1 MSFGN
6 SVDFNWIYN
15 FVFDIP
21 GIYYY
26 QCDPHAS
33 MGMTGVINVTDC
45 NGVLGGTSMID
56 TCGTCH
62 QAYIYDFIS
71 HSVTFIDDTSN
82 VNITPTEMVVIPNH
96 PQNPYWV
103 IVVILQIHLV

>member
-1 MSFGN
+1 
-6 SVDFNWIYN
+6 
-15 FVFDIP
+15 
-21 GIYYY
+21 
-26 QCDPHAS
+26 
-33 MGMTGVINVTDC
+33 MG
-45 NGVLGGTSMID
+45 LGGTSMID

-96 PQNPYWV
+96 PQNPYWN
-103 IVVILQIHLV
+103 